1 MLLSTTAY
9 LYATMKEAVFGIFL
23 VGLVL
28 GVNGFVN
35 VGMIHF
41 FRSSV
46 GTAPKP
52 SKFRATFFFIICTQ
66 ILALAQLGAISI
78 WAIAL
83 LSTGLSP
90 DWISAVRLS
99 ASSYTTLGD
108 FPGVLPDGWHLT
120 PAFIAFSGLFS
131 FSWAASSTIS
141 MVNSLNHYLDTSKD
155 SIDESVS

>member
-1 MLLSTTAY
+1 MPVAPLVD
-9 LYATMKEAVFGIFL
+9 LYAPLKEGVFGIIL

-35 VGMIHF
+35 VSIIHF

-46 GTAPKP
+46 GGGVNS
-52 SKFRATFFFIICTQ
+52 SKFRAQFFFIICTQ
-66 ILALAQLGAISI
+66 VLALAQLGAISI

-83 LSTGLSP
+83 LWVGIAS
-90 DWISAVRLS
+90 DWISAVRIS

-108 FPGVLPDGWHLT
+108 FPGIIPEGWHLI

-131 FSWAASSTIS
+131 FSWAATSTIT
-141 MVNSLNHYLDTSKD
+141 MVNSLNHYLDSSKKINN
-155 SIDESVS
+155 SISQ